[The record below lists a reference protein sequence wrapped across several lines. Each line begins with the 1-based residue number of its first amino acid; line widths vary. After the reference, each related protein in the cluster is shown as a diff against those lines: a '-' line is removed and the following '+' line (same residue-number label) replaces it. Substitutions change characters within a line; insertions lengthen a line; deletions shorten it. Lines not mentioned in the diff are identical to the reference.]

1 MIATRRDLLKA
12 VGTLTLTVALPAWVY
27 AKDEDPFQWVLQM
40 SNQVLD
46 RIKSDESLKKGE
58 LKAINKL
65 VDEVVLPNVDFT
77 MMTRMTVGPKWRQAT
92 PEQRQALQDNFREL
106 LIRVYSG
113 ALSKVGDHTAELLP
127 TRNNKVQDEMVI
139 RTQLKSATQNPI
151 GMDYRIYRNKLGDWK
166 IVDVNV
172 EGVWMVENYRSQF
185 SSTLNQEGIDGL
197 IRELK
202 ARVENSGK

>member
-65 VDEVVLPNVDFT
+65 VDEVILPNVDFT

-106 LIRVYSG
+106 LIRV
-113 ALSKVGDHTAELLP
+113 
-127 TRNNKVQDEMVI
+127 
-139 RTQLKSATQNPI
+139 
-151 GMDYRIYRNKLGDWK
+151 
-166 IVDVNV
+166 
-172 EGVWMVENYRSQF
+172 
-185 SSTLNQEGIDGL
+185 TLVL
-197 IRELK
+197 
-202 ARVENSGK
+202 

>member
-65 VDEVVLPNVDFT
+65 VDEVILPNVDFT

-113 ALSKVGDHTAELLP
+113 ALSKVGDHTAELVTTKCRMKWLF
-127 TRNNKVQDEMVI
+127 
-139 RTQLKSATQNPI
+139 A
-151 GMDYRIYRNKLGDWK
+151 
-166 IVDVNV
+166 
-172 EGVWMVENYRSQF
+172 RS
-185 SSTLNQEGIDGL
+185 
-197 IRELK
+197 
-202 ARVENSGK
+202 